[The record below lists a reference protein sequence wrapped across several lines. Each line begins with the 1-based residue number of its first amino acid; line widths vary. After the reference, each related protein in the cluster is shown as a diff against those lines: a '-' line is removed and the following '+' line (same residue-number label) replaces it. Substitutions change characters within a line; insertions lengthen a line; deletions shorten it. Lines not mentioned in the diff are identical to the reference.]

1 MTKTSKTET
10 ALKQGLVTE
19 QGEQALTEVL
29 AWLEAGAPHEKGM
42 LRFDM
47 DNGGLEM
54 SCGTVGCMA
63 GAVCQFKK
71 IPDSINWGHYRIT
84 SKAAEF
90 CGMSDKLK
98 DQLFYAT
105 DKQDGT
111 DMGRGFTLSEVTP
124 EIAAKTL
131 RGFLET
137 GVVKWPARIIGPTQ
151 EEREDIYKAAVKEL
165 NKAAEKVVRAR
176 EGLSEQKV

>member
-42 LRFDM
+42 YRFDM
-47 DNGGLEM
+47 DNGGL
-54 SCGTVGCMA
+54 SIPGVDCGTVGCMA
-63 GAVCQFKK
+63 GAVCQFNK
-71 IPDSINWGHYRIT
+71 IPYTINHGHYKIT
-84 SKAAEF
+84 NEAADF
-90 CGMSDKLK
+90 CGMTDKLK

-105 DKQDGT
+105 DNQEGT
-111 DMGRGFTLSEVTP
+111 NMGRGFTLSEVTA
-124 EIAAKTL
+124 EVAAKTL

-137 GVVKWPARIIGPTQ
+137 GVVKWPKRI
-151 EEREDIYKAAVKEL
+151 ERKAVEQEDIYKAAVEQL
-165 NKAAEKVVRAR
+165 NKVAEKV
-176 EGLSEQKV
+176 